1 MKELIAALL
10 LTFIFPVAG
19 FSKITNFNATA
30 LGMKN
35 MTKLKYFP
43 NILFKLAIFGAILIE
58 FISPLIIVGNIFN
71 YTSNYLAKL
80 SVIVLII
87 FTILATLIF
96 LSCLEGRNG
105 LTIAHVSEL
114 LVRCFITRGVIWT
127 SFGCFVCI
135 CMVGNLCYVYVP
147 PLFKGLFRLVSAGL
161 CCF

>member
-1 MKELIAALL
+1 MKELIAASL

-87 FTILATLIF
+87 FTIFATLIYHF
-96 LSCLEGRNG
+96 PTNPGQKNPFMKNVAIIGG
-105 LTIAHVSEL
+105 LMAYYAL
-114 LVRCFITRGVIWT
+114 L
-127 SFGCFVCI
+127 
-135 CMVGNLCYVYVP
+135 
-147 PLFKGLFRLVSAGL
+147 
-161 CCF
+161 

>member
-35 MTKLKYFP
+35 MTKLKSLP
-43 NILFKLAIFGAILIE
+43 DILFKLAIFGAILIE

-71 YTSNYLAKL
+71 YTSNKLAKL

-87 FTILATLIF
+87 FTILASLIYHF
-96 LSCLEGRNG
+96 PTHPGQKNYFMKNIAIIGG
-105 LTIAHVSEL
+105 LMSYYL
-114 LVRCFITRGVIWT
+114 L
-127 SFGCFVCI
+127 
-135 CMVGNLCYVYVP
+135 L
-147 PLFKGLFRLVSAGL
+147 
-161 CCF
+161 

>member
-71 YTSNYLAKL
+71 YTSNNLAKL
-80 SVIVLII
+80 SIITLII
-87 FTILATLIF
+87 FTFFATLIYHF
-96 LSCLEGRNG
+96 STRSGQKNYFMKNIAIIGG
-105 LTIAHVSEL
+105 LMSYYL
-114 LVRCFITRGVIWT
+114 L
-127 SFGCFVCI
+127 
-135 CMVGNLCYVYVP
+135 L
-147 PLFKGLFRLVSAGL
+147 
-161 CCF
+161 

>member
-71 YTSNYLAKL
+71 YTSNNLAKL
-80 SVIVLII
+80 SIITLII
-87 FTILATLIF
+87 FTFFATLIYHF
-96 LSCLEGRNG
+96 PTRSGQKNYFMKNIAIIGG
-105 LTIAHVSEL
+105 LMSYYL
-114 LVRCFITRGVIWT
+114 L
-127 SFGCFVCI
+127 
-135 CMVGNLCYVYVP
+135 L
-147 PLFKGLFRLVSAGL
+147 
-161 CCF
+161 